1 MEKFLKTFCFITLS
15 LFCINLANV
24 KVGQYVINNFKKL
37 DLTNDTIKGDTYQV
51 TATMYY
57 PVASQCDSD
66 PLITAGMYKINPE
79 HASEQKWIAMSR
91 DMIER
96 WGGEFQYGDYV
107 EIKGTGHKDGIYKVV
122 DTMNKRFTKRIDF
135 LETKGTEPY
144 KFENVTLTK
153 VEWKTPTQTENALAS
168 L

>member
-1 MEKFLKTFCFITLS
+1 MKSYLKGFLVMVLLS
-15 LFCINLANV
+15 LCINLANLKFNEFVTEGFQKASMASDTV
-24 KVGQYVINNFKKL
+24 KVN
-37 DLTNDTIKGDTYQV
+37 TYQV

-66 PLITAGMYKINPE
+66 PLLTAGMYRINPE
-79 HASEQKWIAMSR
+79 KASEQKWIAMSR
-91 DMIER
+91 DLIER
-96 WGGEFQYGDYV
+96 WGGEFAYGDYV
-107 EIKGTGHKDGIYKVV
+107 QISGAGEKDGVYKVV

-135 LETKGTEPY
+135 LETRGTKPY

-153 VEWKTPTQTENALAS
+153 VEWKTQENALAS